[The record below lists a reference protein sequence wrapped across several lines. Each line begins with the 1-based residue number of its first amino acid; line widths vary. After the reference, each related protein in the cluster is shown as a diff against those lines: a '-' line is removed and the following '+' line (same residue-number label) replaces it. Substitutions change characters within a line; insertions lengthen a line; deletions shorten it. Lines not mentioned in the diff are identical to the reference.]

1 MVERST
7 CHEKRYGYLWI
18 FAMDICAS
26 IPVSSYRPHNENL
39 STGFELRGAGSDPND
54 CIPESHD
61 LYIFCGGGVGGGNF
75 SNPGIISQRIRSRL
89 FMFNCKDIFNVRNVD
104 TAPLEVGKA

>member
-18 FAMDICAS
+18 FAMDICVS

-61 LYIFCGGGVGGGNF
+61 YTYFVGVGWADGTFLILESYRNGF
-75 SNPGIISQRIRSRL
+75 GLVCSCLTAKIFLTCATLTRL
-89 FMFNCKDIFNVRNVD
+89 
-104 TAPLEVGKA
+104 L